1 MYSNMTFRKFI
12 AGLAVT
18 VAVTA
23 SGAANA
29 ENRQLLPPGS
39 YEIAQVTDPGV
50 YALQEEMRQLN
61 GRIEELTF
69 QLLELQEQ
77 MRRMQE
83 NNEFRFQELE
93 GTNQTDAGG
102 TAAPAASQDR
112 DVAATV
118 PDPAMP
124 TTDQVVTGNASEDR
138 AAPPRNLGTLT
149 IDGSGKV
156 VGGDVDFSQGQIDSA
171 IDGKAV
177 ASVATTGSAEDL
189 YRAGYKHVLNGEYGV
204 AEEIFRSLVEQYPDD
219 PLVADARF
227 WLAESVRG
235 QGRLEEAAEI
245 FIAVRTDYPSAQK
258 APETLLKI
266 GQIMAM
272 LGNRDVACVTFDD
285 AEARYPSMSATV
297 RTLIRDERTKA
308 QC

>member
-1 MYSNMTFRKFI
+1 MYSNMTFGKFI

-102 TAAPAASQDR
+102 TAAPAASQDT

>member
-1 MYSNMTFRKFI
+1 MTFGKFI

-18 VAVTA
+18 AAVTA
-23 SGAANA
+23 NGAANA
-29 ENRQLLPPGS
+29 EDRHSLPPGS

-83 NNEFRFQELE
+83 DNEFRFQELE
-93 GTNQTDAGG
+93 RTDQTDAGG
-102 TAAPAASQDR
+102 SAAPAASQDK
-112 DVAATV
+112 DVAAVT
-118 PDPAMP
+118 PDPALP
-124 TTDQVVTGNASEDR
+124 TVNQPQTVTGNASEER

-149 IDGSGKV
+149 IDGSGNI

-171 IDGKAV
+171 IDGKSV
-177 ASVATTGSAEDL
+177 ASVATGGSAEDL

-235 QGRLEEAAEI
+235 QGRLQEAAEI

-266 GQIMAM
+266 GQIMSM
-272 LGNRDVACVTFDD
+272 LGDRDVACVTFDD
-285 AEARYPSMSATV
+285 AEARYPSMSETV
-297 RTLIRDERTKA
+297 RTHIRDERAKA